1 MKRLSRCNIT
11 QQNILFMKKFL
22 FSLIISAS
30 FLSASAQNK
39 GKQNILFQP
48 LTYNFG
54 EIAMWENQPATF
66 TVTNTLKEP
75 LIFLPLFNTNDLQ
88 VILPDRP
95 LNPGESFEI
104 QAIYYTSGKGLFTRK
119 FKVYMG
125 HTPTPVE
132 LTITGNIKALSPNAY
147 QQCPTLRP
155 QAAKSK
161 TELTAKVFEKES
173 KIGVIDATVTILSMT
188 DKSRTNLLTDKNGT
202 VSGKLNTGSYE
213 ILIEKPGFYPF
224 KSTFFLSNNTLHLD
238 VPLSLLIPLPSNT
251 TERITVI
258 AGEPE
263 KITST
268 EAITYTTKN
277 IAEPF
282 EEKIEEEKVIEESTV
297 AAFKQETIVNQEK
310 IALVEEVKTEFEEE
324 PAAKTVFEFEF
335 ESNEA
340 PKKEKEN
347 EFYYTPVDATLN
359 KQEIVEDEPVE
370 KVVFIEDIEAQMK
383 VDSLNNFIAQ
393 LLAEKAEVEQKLQ
406 LIEEQKKAE
415 IEAEK
420 EKEKTAEIE
429 KITAPVIAESFSP
442 ELSRTQYAANNV
454 IFLIDISSSMA
465 KENKMDLMKQAM
477 KNMVPA
483 LRDIDRVAIIAYNQ
497 KTFTILESVKG
508 NQKDLILNAI
518 DSLVPRGLTYGVNG
532 IQNAYDVLETYYIS
546 NGNNQIIL
554 ATDGL
559 FSTVN
564 QTMTERQLNK
574 LVKDK
579 ATKQNIK
586 LSVVGFGNDPVGDKL
601 MTELALNGSGK
612 FIKIR
617 NQWDAESVLIEEI
630 KVNSQ
635 LK

>member
-1 MKRLSRCNIT
+1 MKRLSRCNIK

-22 FSLIISAS
+22 FSLIISTS
-30 FLSASAQNK
+30 FLSVLAQNK
-39 GKQNILFQP
+39 GKQNIIFQP

-125 HTPTPVE
+125 HSPTPVE
-132 LTITGNIKALSPNAY
+132 LTIMGNIKALSPSAY

-155 QAAKSK
+155 QTAKSK

-224 KSTFFLSNNTLHLD
+224 KSRFFLSNNALHLD
-238 VPLSLLIPLPSNT
+238 VPLSLLTPLPSST
-251 TERITVI
+251 TERITVV

-268 EAITYTTKN
+268 EVINYTTKN
-277 IAEPF
+277 IVEPF
-282 EEKIEEEKVIEESTV
+282 EEKIVEEPPVAEIKKGSIVEE
-297 AAFKQETIVNQEK
+297 EK
-310 IALVEEVKTEFEEE
+310 IALIEEQIKTDFEEE
-324 PAAKTVFEFEF
+324 TEAKAVFEFEA
-335 ESNEA
+335 NDI
-340 PKKEKEN
+340 PKKENEN
-347 EFYYTPVDATLN
+347 EFYYTPVDVTLT
-359 KQEIVEDEPVE
+359 KQEFAEDEPVE

-415 IEAEK
+415 REAEK

-429 KITAPVIAESFSP
+429 KNNSP
-442 ELSRTQYAANNV
+442 ISIETYTQELSRTQYAANNV

-477 KNMVPA
+477 KNLVPA

-579 ATKQNIK
+579 ATNQNIK
-586 LSVVGFGNDPVGDKL
+586 LSVVGFGKDPDADKL
-601 MTELALNGSGK
+601 MSDLAANGSGK